1 MWRAPTILVI
11 VVLIL
16 VAIGIVML
24 ASAGGDAHGA
34 RAATT
39 YFLQKQLIWLAVAL
53 IAGASS
59 AFLIDYHWWRKL
71 AIPMLLIAVAGL
83 AVLAIAA
90 IGGPVARFLSPV
102 ACNINGA
109 TRWIQLGPFRGQPS
123 EFAKFAVVVAL
134 AAWMTHAGRRANNLK
149 EGLFIPICG
158 LGVILGLIMAEPDYG
173 TTFLIALAGMAI
185 MFMGG
190 SRILHLFVVSITGGT
205 LFLMAILHNEERMR
219 RFFAFLDPS
228 HYPAEGHQLRQSLYA
243 FVLGGSGGV
252 GLGKSVQKYGY
263 LPEARTD
270 FILPIVG
277 EELGIIATIVIVLL
291 FVLLFVFGTIISVK
305 ASDTFGRLL
314 GFGITMMITLQAA
327 INVGVVTGC
336 LPTKGLPLPFISS
349 GGSNLVVAL
358 LCSGVLVNIALHSEG
373 AIEDD
378 HTRVIRDSVH
388 SG

>member
-1 MWRAPTILVI
+1 MWRAPTILV
-11 VVLIL
+11 VTVLLL
-16 VAIGIVML
+16 VATGIVML

-53 IAGASS
+53 IAGATS

-71 AIPMLLIAVAGL
+71 AIPMLLFAAAGL
-83 AVLAIAA
+83 VVLAVAA
-90 IGGPVARFLSPV
+90 IGGHVAHFLSPI

-109 TRWIQLGPFRGQPS
+109 TRWIQIGPLRGQPS

-134 AAWMTHAGRRANNLK
+134 AAWMTHAGRRATCLK
-149 EGLFIPICG
+149 EGLFFPIGG
-158 LGVILGLIMAEPDYG
+158 LGIILGLIMAEPDYG
-173 TTFLIALAGMAI
+173 TTFLVALAGMSI

-190 SRILHLFVVSITGGT
+190 SRILHLFVVAITGGT

-228 HYPAEGHQLRQSLYA
+228 QYPAEGHQLRQSLYA

-270 FILPIVG
+270 FIFPIIG
-277 EELGIIATIVIVLL
+277 EELGIIATLVIVSLFAVLFICGIVIS
-291 FVLLFVFGTIISVK
+291 FK

-373 AIEDD
+373 TIEDD
-378 HTRVIRDSVH
+378 HTRVIKDSVH
-388 SG
+388 WG